1 VTSALAQARDELREN
16 ERQWEAFTSEGHCV
30 VLAPPGSG
38 KTKLLTTRLAND
50 FLTRIKRPH
59 GAACIT
65 LTNAAADELERRLD
79 GLGVD
84 RRSTLFIGTVHSFA
98 LTRIVLPFAAV
109 AGYPELANPQ
119 IASDRQ
125 VDTLLAQAVGEF
137 YDEYEGR
144 FVDSTVKRVRR
155 MMDPDEWERAGGYI
169 LRVSQRFEEL
179 LREQGLIDFDDI
191 IIRAVELV
199 EGHAFVRRVLA
210 ARYPHLYIDEYQDL
224 APGLDRLVR
233 ALCFD
238 YTANAELFAVGD
250 RFQSI
255 YGFTGSRPELL
266 GELCERSGVTV
277 VQLEINYRSG
287 EEIIRISSRA
297 LGEERVIRGLREGG
311 TVQAHEV
318 PEGFDQQL
326 VVIAD
331 LIKQCVASGTRY
343 DEIALLCQANA
354 ECLTAAETLRR
365 AGLPVFV
372 RDDAEYRA
380 TAATGL
386 MEALAAWAVLPRG
399 ESGYSLGQLLR
410 RWRLFVHDAD
420 VALVRLLV
428 ESRERAIEPAID
440 FVAALDNLGLK
451 RGLANPARADDSI
464 EMAKLRR
471 SLAEGKLAGITLGEL
486 AERSRALGQVYVT
499 TMTSSKGLEFDVVV
513 MAGIEEGKIPFFKS
527 EGERLDEDRRKFYV
541 SLTRARHAVHIFYS
555 GWFVWERSGKVN
567 RDGPS
572 RFIREL
578 GLA

>member
-1 VTSALAQARDELREN
+1 MTSALAKARDELREN
-16 ERQWEAFTSEGHCV
+16 DRQWEAFTTEGHCV

-38 KTKLLTTRLAND
+38 KTKLLTTRFAND
-50 FLTRIKRPH
+50 LVTKIERPH

-109 AGYPELANPQ
+109 AGYPELANPK

-125 VDTLLAQAVGEF
+125 VDALLAQAVSEF

-169 LRVSQRFEEL
+169 FQVGQRFEEL
-179 LREQGLIDFDDI
+179 LHEQGLIDFDDI

-199 EGHAFVRRVLA
+199 EGHEFVRRVLA

-250 RFQSI
+250 PFQSI

-266 GELCERSGVTV
+266 SELCERSGVSV
-277 VQLEINYRSG
+277 VHLEINYRSG
-287 EEIIRISSRA
+287 KEIIRISSQA
-297 LGEERVIRGLREGG
+297 LGEARVIRGLREGG
-311 TVQAHEV
+311 TVQAHKV

-326 VVIAD
+326 VA
-331 LIKQCVASGTRY
+331 VAELVERYVEGGTAY
-343 DEIALLCQANA
+343 DEIALLCQSNA
-354 ECLTAAETLRR
+354 ECLKAADALRG

-372 RDDAEYRA
+372 RDDAEYRV

-386 MEALAAWAVLPRG
+386 VEALAAWAVLPRG
-399 ESGYSLGQLLR
+399 QSGHRLGMLLR
-410 RWRLFVHDAD
+410 RWRLFVRDAD
-420 VALVRLLV
+420 VALVRLLLDL
-428 ESRERAIEPAID
+428 REQAEEPALD
-440 FVAALDNLGLK
+440 FLAALDELGLK
-451 RGLANPARADDSI
+451 RSLATPARADDSI

-471 SLAEGKLAGITLGEL
+471 SLTGGKLAGWTLGDL
-486 AERSRALGQVYVT
+486 AERARALGRVYVT

-513 MAGIEEGKIPFFKS
+513 MVGIEEGKIPFFRS
-527 EGERLDEDRRKFYV
+527 EGERLEEDRRKFYV

-555 GWFVWERSGKVN
+555 GWFVWERSGRVN

-572 RFIREL
+572 RFLSEI
-578 GLA
+578 GLV